1 MFKGLHI
8 LENIRRASGQLSDT
22 YSYHSTTITNHALG
36 EGLKYYSIGITK
48 FLGNS
53 LISRLTNLPE
63 GAGDEQI
70 RAMLRPDSEDGRGDW
85 VDLAGL
91 IAPKTV
97 VDAFLDRVESGEVD
111 TPEALSAGFSR
122 MQENYY
128 SYEWT
133 WAYDKIKEFFNIDPQ
148 TITAK
153 DVAFIVK
160 RWKDAVVGLDNML
173 YEDAKKEFS
182 LSSMTGFGAD
192 GSKEEKVKDFS
203 TVRGD
208 FDSNPFVMEVLDHI
222 RRKTALGMNLI
233 SRLRK

>member
-1 MFKGLHI
+1 M
-8 LENIRRASGQLSDT
+8 
-22 YSYHSTTITNHALG
+22 
-36 EGLKYYSIGITK
+36 
-48 FLGNS
+48 
-53 LISRLTNLPE
+53 
-63 GAGDEQI
+63 
-70 RAMLRPDSEDGRGDW
+70 
-85 VDLAGL
+85 
-91 IAPKTV
+91 
-97 VDAFLDRVESGEVD
+97 
-111 TPEALSAGFSR
+111 
-122 MQENYY
+122 
-128 SYEWT
+128 
-133 WAYDKIKEFFNIDPQ
+133 
-148 TITAK
+148 
-153 DVAFIVK
+153 AFIVK